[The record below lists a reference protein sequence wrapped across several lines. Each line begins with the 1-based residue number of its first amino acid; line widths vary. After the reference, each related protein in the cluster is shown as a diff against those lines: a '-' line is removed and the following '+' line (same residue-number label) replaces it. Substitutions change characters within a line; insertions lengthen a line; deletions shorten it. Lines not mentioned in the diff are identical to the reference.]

1 MRKETANPESV
12 IKSFPV
18 EEDNDLTNRE
28 MA

>member
-1 MRKETANPESV
+1 METANPESV